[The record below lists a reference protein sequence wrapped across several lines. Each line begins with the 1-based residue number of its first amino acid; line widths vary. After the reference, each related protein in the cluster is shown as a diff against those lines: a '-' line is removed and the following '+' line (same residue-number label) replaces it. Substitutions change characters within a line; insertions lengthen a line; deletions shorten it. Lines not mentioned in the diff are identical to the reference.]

1 MKPFAKQLERIPCTR
16 CDSAKRTIM
25 IKGSVGANG
34 KIRKAIK
41 EIGQCP
47 VCYLGPDV
55 IALTPEQIAKVESQ
69 FTKSMIAKEMYE
81 VKGSRVVDGVKWNHV
96 KWTGSW
102 DDETIRELTRAIG
115 DACYVE
121 TEVDGEIVKEP
132 GLHIFR
138 GEKTKVL
145 IRDECMPALEE
156 TLESPIFQDGFS
168 PFARLS
174 EERIAALEKAFE
186 E

>member
-1 MKPFAKQLERIPCTR
+1 MKPFGKIIGRVECRRCESSNRIV
-16 CDSAKRTIM
+16 S
-25 IKGSVGANG
+25 IKGTVRSNG
-34 KIRKAIK
+34 KINTAIRETGPCGICHLEA
-41 EIGQCP
+41 EIRS
-47 VCYLGPDV
+47 
-55 IALTPEQIAKVESQ
+55 LTPEQIAKVESQ

-81 VKGSRVVDGVKWNHV
+81 VKGSQVVDGVKWNHV